1 MRIWIRHCEQ
11 ILYLDSSKMMR
22 GFLGSGS
29 TTLQNST
36 VLYVSLQ
43 IGCNLIRKRPSEQ
56 FFTLCNYSKVL
67 VNWLNSHRKKHRT
80 VHSMSNLNKKQRRT
94 CTLHNAD
101 LRGFCIQS
109 WPQQIGDCYKFSSS
123 KRHSNNRINTNCI
136 ICEHKIV
143 GLVG

>member
-1 MRIWIRHCEQ
+1 MRIWIRHYEQ

-43 IGCNLIRKRPSEQ
+43 IGCNLIRKRHSEQ

-67 VNWLNSHRKKHRT
+67 VNSHRKKHRT
-80 VHSMSNLNKKQRRT
+80 VHSMSNLNKKTTTHMHIAQRRLT
-94 CTLHNAD
+94 WLLHTKLTTTNWRLLHIFIFQKTL
-101 LRGFCIQS
+101 
-109 WPQQIGDCYKFSSS
+109 
-123 KRHSNNRINTNCI
+123 
-136 ICEHKIV
+136 E
-143 GLVG
+143 